1 MSTEELSE
9 LRGWVLKKREH
20 GKIVFIDLRN
30 AMGITQC
37 VVKKDNVSN
46 ETWNLAKKVTQ
57 ESSIILNGYW
67 RKEPRA
73 PRGVEFVV
81 KNLNVVHMAE
91 SPWPLGKKSHSPE
104 VLMELRHLAVRGP
117 RYQAIFKVRHEIL
130 RSSREYF
137 IENGWYEVSP
147 PIIVATACEGGA
159 TLFKMNYFEKEAFLT
174 QSSQLY
180 LEVMIFS
187 LEKVWCL
194 APSFRA
200 EKSRTRRHLCEFWH
214 LEAEAAWMDLDGLM
228 KLEEELVSHICN
240 SVADNCESELE
251 FLGRD
256 PDFLRKIKPPFE
268 RISYDDAIK
277 KLQDAGKD
285 IKWGDDIGGDEE
297 FLLTK
302 DLKKPMFMYG
312 YPLHLKAFY
321 VKEDPNRP
329 GMGLTVDLLAP
340 EGYGELA
347 TGGVR
352 EDDINK
358 LIERIKAEGFDP
370 SLYSWYLDLRRYG
383 SVPHSGFGIGIDR
396 LTWWICKLD
405 HVRDA
410 LPFPRLARTMKFI

>member
-1 MSTEELSE
+1 
-9 LRGWVLKKREH
+9 
-20 GKIVFIDLRN
+20 
-30 AMGITQC
+30 
-37 VVKKDNVSN
+37 
-46 ETWNLAKKVTQ
+46 
-57 ESSIILNGYW
+57 
-67 RKEPRA
+67 
-73 PRGVEFVV
+73 
-81 KNLNVVHMAE
+81 MAE

-214 LEAEAAWMDLDGLM
+214 LEAEAAWMDLNGLM